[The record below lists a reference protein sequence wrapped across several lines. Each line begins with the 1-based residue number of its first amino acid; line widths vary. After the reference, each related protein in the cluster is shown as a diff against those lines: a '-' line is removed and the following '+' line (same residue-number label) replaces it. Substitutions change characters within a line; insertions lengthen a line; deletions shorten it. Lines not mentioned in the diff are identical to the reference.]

1 MAKHLMRQFDEGLT
15 DLRKQILEMG
25 SKVEKMIEQ
34 SVRALVERDSDLAK
48 KMIGFDHEVNA
59 MEVAIDEKCIRMLA
73 RFQPEAKDLRF
84 ITTGLKIVTDLE
96 RISDLGVNICERAI
110 SLNREEPLKE
120 YDTIPRMADEAKKMI
135 HESLEAFVKEDTALA
150 IKVCQDDDV
159 VDDLHTK
166 VLKELIEIMAGDP
179 NKVERALS
187 LIFVSKHLERIAD
200 HATNISE
207 IVVYMVKGKIIRH
220 MENPEVND
228 S

>member
-15 DLRKQILEMG
+15 DLREQILEMG
-25 SKVEKMIEQ
+25 SKVELMIEK
-34 SVRALVERDSDLAK
+34 SVTALVERDSELAR

-120 YDTIPRMADEAKKMI
+120 YDTIPKMAEEAKKMI
-135 HESLEAFVKEDTALA
+135 HESLEAFVKEDTELA

-220 MENPEVND
+220 MENPDAEGN
-228 S
+228 